1 MCGNSNQNATEKF
14 AGARVALIAGPTA
27 SGKSSLAMAVA
38 DRVGGVIV
46 NADSAQVYRDLR
58 TVTARPDK
66 AEEAAFPHRLFGYID
81 GSEACSAVRWADDA
95 KAEIAAAHQG
105 GKPAILVGGTGL
117 YHRTLLEG
125 LAPIPE
131 IDADI
136 RAAIRALPV
145 ADAYAALENE
155 DPASAARL
163 NRADSSRIARALEVV
178 RSTGRPVDAWQREKS
193 GGIAGDI
200 ALAPLILL
208 PDRDWLYER
217 CDRRFAAMFE
227 SGAVEEV
234 EALLHRRLDPALPI
248 MRAIGVPEI
257 AAFLHG
263 EMDRDAAVAAAA
275 QATRRYAKRQYTW
288 FANQPPGNWPR
299 ISESDY
305 DDIDSYIVTKLL

>member
-1 MCGNSNQNATEKF
+1 
-14 AGARVALIAGPTA
+14 
-27 SGKSSLAMAVA
+27 
-38 DRVGGVIV
+38 
-46 NADSAQVYRDLR
+46 
-58 TVTARPDK
+58 
-66 AEEAAFPHRLFGYID
+66 
-81 GSEACSAVRWADDA
+81 CSAARWADDA
-95 KAEIAAAHQG
+95 KAQIAAAHQD

-131 IDADI
+131 IDGGI

-178 RSTGRPVDAWQREKS
+178 RSTGRPIDAWQREKS

-234 EALLHRRLDPALPI
+234 EALLDRRLDSALPI

-263 EMDRDAAVAAAA
+263 EMDRDTAVAAAA

-288 FANQPPGNWPR
+288 FANQPPGDWPR
-299 ISESDY
+299 IAESDY
-305 DDIDSYIVTKLL
+305 DDIDSYIVTKLLQ

>member
-1 MCGNSNQNATEKF
+1 
-14 AGARVALIAGPTA
+14 
-27 SGKSSLAMAVA
+27 MAVA

-58 TVTARPDK
+58 IVTARPGP
-66 AEEAAFPHRLFGYID
+66 AEEAAHPHRLFGYID
-81 GSEACSAVRWADDA
+81 GSEACSAARWADDA
-95 KAEIAAAHQG
+95 RAEITSAHRD

-131 IDADI
+131 IDAAI

-145 ADAYAALENE
+145 AEAYAALQNE

-163 NRADSSRIARALEVV
+163 NQADSSRVARALEVV
-178 RSTGRPVDAWQREKS
+178 RSTGRPIDAWQREKS
-193 GGIAGDI
+193 GGIARDI
-200 ALAPLILL
+200 ALVPAILL

-227 SGAVEEV
+227 SGAVDEV
-234 EALLHRRLDPALPI
+234 KALLDRRLDPALPI

-263 EMDRDAAVAAAA
+263 EMDRDMAIAAAA

-288 FANQPPGNWPR
+288 FSNQPPPDWPR
-299 ISESDY
+299 AEESEY
-305 DDIDSYIVTKLL
+305 DDIVSLIVTKLLQ